1 MSVGNLN
8 SDVIHT
14 YADANSNSAQNT
26 DPLYVDSPD
35 WFVLEKT
42 TGTFLPDAKMIYSF
56 EVYDPNNK
64 IDKLATDDRPEA
76 DQHWQKR
83 ELYSAMTRNIEY
95 GNQITWQTIN
105 KIHLELKSKQSILN
119 FRDLTYNKGSNAMH
133 VAASNPNISIKDA
146 EDIPNYTNSLK
157 SSSKINFRY
166 KYPSQDSEYK
176 PSNIP
181 NDPHTYSNTDI
192 EKRINTYV
200 REIKNGTDSNSK
212 TINLQVGS
220 ATQTSSNRSLGLR
233 QKVLSKIL
241 SINFNNLSIKNKPVL
256 FAKNSSKFIN
266 TIQTPFSV
274 NDGAWW
280 FGTQSSSQ
288 NQNSNILGLTSNIDL
303 NTNVDQN
310 KFGIKNIRYNNDTNS
325 VTVDYQRNTDAQIQ
339 TAFPEAVYASFI
351 NQKGDLYFFGGKDGN
366 PLSYRNDYDFTNNTM
381 TFYLGSEQIPYDQ
394 RPKFGEILS
403 FVGVVVAPYI
413 ADGTPSNRASISN
426 NTDITLTE
434 QDNSGSTIDFSNMYL
449 TNFVKQEP
457 IYKRIKM
464 GSSNF
469 N

>member
-83 ELYSAMTRNIEY
+83 ELYNTMTENIEY

-181 NDPHTYSNTDI
+181 NDSHTYSNTDI

-241 SINFNNLSIKNKPVL
+241 SINFDNLSIKDKPVL

-325 VTVDYQRNTDAQIQ
+325 VT
-339 TAFPEAVYASFI
+339 
-351 NQKGDLYFFGGKDGN
+351 
-366 PLSYRNDYDFTNNTM
+366 
-381 TFYLGSEQIPYDQ
+381 
-394 RPKFGEILS
+394 
-403 FVGVVVAPYI
+403 
-413 ADGTPSNRASISN
+413 
-426 NTDITLTE
+426 
-434 QDNSGSTIDFSNMYL
+434 
-449 TNFVKQEP
+449 
-457 IYKRIKM
+457 
-464 GSSNF
+464 
-469 N
+469 